1 MNQNTTF
8 APSFPAPPCSQP
20 SGPASGLLAAPE
32 RFPALIFKVLAFVFA
47 GLLLAPPHSH
57 GRDFSI
63 FQRGNLAAW
72 CIVPFDSKQRGPVE
86 RAEMLNRLGITKL
99 AYDWRAEHIPTF
111 DAEVEAMK
119 ARGIEISAWWV
130 PATMDGTSRRI
141 FEVIE
146 RHKIHPQLWILVPDP
161 AASEQ
166 AAKVKA
172 VAKQIRPMAEEAL
185 RHGCKLAL
193 YNHGGW
199 FGEPDNQ
206 IAIINELKMPNV
218 GIVYNFHH
226 GHAHIDDFK
235 ALFGRMKPH
244 LMALNLNGMIKNGK
258 KILPVGA
265 GTQEQQMIEVVL
277 DSGWKGPVGILCHLM
292 EDAELILDG
301 NLKGLAN
308 LLEKLKPDTF
318 WDAEDPEARAE
329 LPEFKVLPAG
339 KPEDFTLATDTE
351 IPGSANDWMRSHGDH
366 GSTRFS
372 QLAQIHTQ
380 NVGNLKPVWTY
391 HSKDGTANIQCN
403 PVIVNGVIYAPTAG
417 GYLVAIDGRT
427 GVEKWRFKPDG
438 RPAHRGLTYWKNP
451 AGGGDRLLFSAG
463 DFFHA
468 LDPLTGQAVAGF
480 GKNGKIRSGASVV
493 APVVYQNIIAFAGFD
508 RNVYGFDLKSGSKL
522 WTFHTVPQRGQEGA
536 ETWSKPG
543 NGANCWGGMSLD
555 QERGIAY
562 VTTGSPKPNFVGIH
576 HRGDNLYAN
585 CLIAIDMKTGKR
597 LWHFQEIRH
606 DIWDLDIPA
615 PPNLV
620 TVTRDGRRIAAV
632 AAVTKIGNTLLL
644 DRVSG
649 ELLHPFRLRRAP
661 VSKLP
666 GERTSPYQPDVEL
679 PEPFTKRDF
688 SLDDVTDRTPAATAF
703 VRQQLARANMG
714 WFEPFEE
721 ARPTALF
728 GIHGGAEWTGAA
740 VDPQAG
746 RLYVNANHV
755 PWIITVYR
763 SDELPLKPGEP
774 LTRGA
779 EIYNMYCMACHGPNK
794 EGLGVSPPLAGLRHR
809 MNEQEIIGI
818 LATGRNLMPPAP
830 PMPDADRR
838 ALLDF
843 LLVRDRPITP
853 EVENAPPRFNYNGY
867 PRLNDQDGYPGSKP
881 PWGTLN
887 CIDLESGRIIWR
899 VPLGEHPELAK
910 QGITGTGTE
919 NFGGAMVTAGGLVF
933 CAGTKDEMIRAFD
946 AATGKEL
953 WKAKL
958 PWGGYA
964 PPATYQIDGRQYVVI
979 AATGGGKLGG
989 PMGDA
994 YVAFALDD

>member
-1 MNQNTTF
+1 MK
-8 APSFPAPPCSQP
+8 PSTSPLQKHSAPP
-20 SGPASGLLAAPE
+20 GRHVAIA
-32 RFPALIFKVLAFVFA
+32 KVLALA
-47 GLLLAPPHSH
+47 GLLLSPPHAQC
-57 GRDFSI
+57 RDFSI
-63 FQRGNLAAW
+63 FQRENIAAW

-119 ARGIEISAWWV
+119 AHGIEISAWWV
-130 PATMDGTSRRI
+130 SAAMDETNRGI

-146 RHKIHPQLWILVPDP
+146 RHKIRPQLWTVVGDP
-161 AASEQ
+161 AAPDQ

-172 VAKQIRPMAEEAL
+172 VADQIRPVAEEAL
-185 RHGCKLAL
+185 KHGCKLAL

-226 GHAHIDDFK
+226 GHPHIDGFK
-235 ALFGRMKPH
+235 ELFGRMKPH
-244 LMALNLNGMIKNGK
+244 LLALNLNGMVKGGE
-258 KILPVGA
+258 KILPIGA
-265 GTQEQQMIEVVL
+265 GDQEQAMIEVVL

-292 EDAELILDG
+292 EDAEVILEG
-301 NLKGLAN
+301 NLKGLVN
-308 LLEKLKPDTF
+308 LLGNLKTDAY
-318 WDAEDPEARAE
+318 WDAEDPAARAR
-329 LPEFKVLPAG
+329 LPEFRVIPAG
-339 KPEDFTLATDTE
+339 NPENFTLAADTE
-351 IPGSANDWMRSHGDH
+351 TPGAANDWTRSHGDH

-380 NVGNLKPVWTY
+380 NVAKLKPAWTY
-391 HSKDGTANIQCN
+391 HSKDGTGNIQCN
-403 PVIVNGVIYAPTAG
+403 PVIVNGVIYAPTVG
-417 GYLVAIDGRT
+417 NHLVAIDGRT
-427 GVEKWRFKPDG
+427 GIEKWRFKPDG

-451 AGGGDRLLFSAG
+451 AGRDDRLFFAAG
-463 DFFHA
+463 EFFHA
-468 LDPLTGQAVAGF
+468 LDPLTGQPVASF
-480 GKNGKIRSGASVV
+480 GEGGEIRSGASVV
-493 APVVYQNIIAFAGFD
+493 APVVYQNIIAFAGYD
-508 RNVYGFDLKSGSKL
+508 RNVYGFDLESGRKL
-522 WTFHTVPQRGQEGA
+522 WTFHTVPQPGEPGA
-536 ETWSKPG
+536 ETWNAPG
-543 NGANCWGGMSLD
+543 HGANCWGGMSLD
-555 QERGIAY
+555 EERGIAY
-562 VTTGSPKPNFVGIH
+562 VTTGSPKPNFVGVY

-585 CLIAIDMKTGKR
+585 CLIAIDMKTGAR

-606 DIWDLDIPA
+606 DIWDLDIAA

-620 TVTRDGRRIAAV
+620 TVTRDGRKIAAV

-644 DRVSG
+644 DRVTG

-679 PEPFTKRDF
+679 PEPFTKKEF
-688 SLDDVTDRTPAATAF
+688 SLEDVTDRTPAANAF
-703 VRQQLARANMG
+703 VRQQLSRANMG

-721 ARPTALF
+721 GRPTALF

-740 VDPQAG
+740 VDPKAG
-746 RLYVNANHV
+746 RLYVSANHV
-755 PWIITVYR
+755 PWNVTVFR
-763 SDELPLKPGEP
+763 SEESPRKPGEP
-774 LTRGA
+774 LTRGG
-779 EIYNMYCMACHGPNK
+779 EIYGMYCMACHGPEK
-794 EGLGVSPPLAGLRHR
+794 EGLGMAPPLQGLRHR
-809 MNEQEIIGI
+809 INEQQIIEI
-818 LATGRNLMPPAP
+818 LAKGRNIMPPAP
-830 PMPDADRR
+830 PMPDTDRS
-838 ALLDF
+838 ALVDF
-843 LLVRDRPITP
+843 LLMRDRPMTS
-853 EVENAPPRFNYNGY
+853 EAENAPPNFTHNGY
-867 PRLNDQDGYPGSKP
+867 PRLNDHEGYPGSKP

-887 CIDLESGRIIWR
+887 CIDLASGKIIWR
-899 VPLGEHPELAK
+899 VPLGEHPELTE

-933 CAGTKDEMIRAFD
+933 CAGTQDQMIRAFD

-964 PPATYQIDGRQYVVI
+964 PPATYQIDGRQYIVI